1 MMVEMGSLHTFHR
14 QGGKVN
20 MANRLGYTTM
30 PSPIGTL
37 LLAATEKGLCFIGF
51 GDEEKELPALQRWR
65 KKQMLPATPVRD
77 EEITQQAKTE
87 LEQYF
92 AGKRNAFD
100 LSLDLHGT
108 PFQKKVWR
116 ELTNIPHG
124 ETRSYK
130 EIALAIGAMKAVRA
144 IGGANHCNPIPIIVP
159 CHRVIG
165 SNGAL
170 VGYGGGL
177 SIKEY
182 LLQLEGVLPRDCVK
196 QAIR

>member
-1 MMVEMGSLHTFHR
+1 
-14 QGGKVN
+14 

-37 LLAATEKGLCFIGF
+37 LLAATEQGLCYIGF
-51 GDEEKELPALQRWR
+51 GDEQQELPFFQRWW
-65 KKQMLPATPVRD
+65 KKQLLPAAPVID
-77 EEITQQAKTE
+77 EGLTVQAKRE
-87 LEQYF
+87 LEEYF
-92 AGKRNAFD
+92 AGKRRTFE
-100 LSLDLHGT
+100 LTLDLHGT
-108 PFQKKVWR
+108 HFQKKVWQ
-116 ELTNIPHG
+116 ELIKIPYG

-130 EIALAIGAMKAVRA
+130 EIALAIGALKAVRA
-144 IGGANHCNPIPIIVP
+144 IGGANHSNPIPIIVP

-182 LLQLEGVLPRDCVK
+182 LLQLEGVLQKDGVK
-196 QAIR
+196 QAVR